1 MTVEEILG
9 NLRRGEHDTPIR
21 NQIETWV
28 NKADFKQ
35 LKTLAQML
43 SDNFPKNLQEEWRF
57 VDVHYRILDG
67 LVLQAE
73 EAYIRALM
81 DILLIPI
88 PKQHIRT
95 NTNQIAAKLS
105 AFQTPELLDSLAKD
119 FSEQHFELFATLV
132 HELVLR
138 LVQLAQYENLVS
150 VAQKA
155 KTVKHP
161 LSQLP
166 LELLTHERDLPAFLK
181 QYGGI
186 VSFSV
191 APFNPPQTVSNPVG
205 NQPSELQ
212 FSRMANDNSE
222 TSVTAAFDNWQAESG
237 GKVEIG
243 RFTSDREVAA
253 NTIEQ
258 TTLLLELGLACLD
271 STKAENVT
279 VRQVKPS
286 EILNTLFSAAANG
299 GAYNQGLGHAYG
311 RLKMWESVAG
321 LMNKSIQ
328 TDIKDLHDAMDKY
341 LWFEFGSTSS
351 LWFYDVAWDVGI
363 VLIGEDRKTVN
374 IVAAT
379 DTD

>member
-1 MTVEEILG
+1 MTIEEILG
-9 NLRRGEHDTPIR
+9 NLRRGEHGTPIR

-35 LKTLAQML
+35 LKTLTQIL
-43 SDNFPKNLQEEWRF
+43 SDNFPKSLQEEWRF
-57 VDVHYRILDG
+57 VDVHYQILDG
-67 LVLQAE
+67 LVVQAE
-73 EAYIRALM
+73 QSHIRALL
-81 DILLIPI
+81 DILSIPI

-95 NTNQIAAKLS
+95 NTNQIAAKLA
-105 AFQTPELLDSLAKD
+105 AFQTPEQLDALAKD
-119 FSEQHFELFATLV
+119 FSEQHFGLFATLV

-138 LVQLAQYENLVS
+138 SVQLAQYENLVS

-155 KTVKHP
+155 KTVKHS

-181 QYGGI
+181 QYGGS

-222 TSVTAAFDNWQAESG
+222 TSMTAAFDNWQTESG
-237 GKVEIG
+237 GKIEAVH
-243 RFTSDREVAA
+243 FTSDKEIDA
-253 NTIEQ
+253 NIIEQ
-258 TTLLLELGLACLD
+258 TTLLLELRLACLD
-271 STKAENVT
+271 NTKTEDT
-279 VRQVKPS
+279 TIKRVKPS

-321 LMNKSIQ
+321 LMNKSMQ
-328 TDIKDLHDAMDKY
+328 TDIEDLHAAMDKC

-351 LWFYDVAWDVGI
+351 WFYEVAWDAGI
-363 VLIGEDRKTVN
+363 VVVGEDRKTINV
-374 IVAAT
+374 VAAT